1 MAVFITRFDLNS
13 QNLLFISGM
22 DDTNL
27 TARQLILALLDS
39 APAPQIQ
46 AASLI
51 AAGALFGM
59 DPGAI
64 RVATARLVRDRVL
77 ESTARGQYTVG
88 GGGAGLHRTV
98 LSWADLEETLKPWAG
113 EWLAVYLGSLKRTNK
128 TLVRARERA
137 LQLKGFVTVDPGLAV
152 RPANLKASLPELLE
166 DLRLLGLD
174 PSAGLYRIAETADG
188 SRFAGLWD
196 TDGLARRYQRHIDEI
211 ARSTR
216 GIAELSPRAAAKETL
231 LVGRAAIRDIL
242 RDPLLPAELV
252 DSRLRRELVHRMKK
266 YDRLG
271 KSCWRAFYADVG
283 KADQR

>member
-1 MAVFITRFDLNS
+1 
-13 QNLLFISGM
+13 M
-22 DDTNL
+22 DNAHL
-27 TARQLILALLDS
+27 SARQLILALLDS
-39 APAPQIQ
+39 APAPQIR

-51 AAGALFGM
+51 AAGALFDM

-64 RVATARLVRDRVL
+64 RVATARLVREGVL
-77 ESTARGQYTVG
+77 ESTERGVYTVG

-98 LSWADLEETLKPWAG
+98 LSWANLEDTLKPWTG
-113 EWLAVYLGSLKRTNK
+113 EWLAVYLGNLKRTNK
-128 TLVRARERA
+128 TTVRARERA
-137 LQLKGFVTVDPGLAV
+137 LQLKGFASIDPGLAV
-152 RPANLKASLPELLE
+152 RPANLKASLPELLN

-174 PSAGLYRIAETADG
+174 ASAGLYRIAESAG
-188 SRFAGLWD
+188 AAGFAALWD
-196 TDGLARRYQRHIDEI
+196 TDGLAALYQHHLDEI

-231 LVGRAAIRDIL
+231 LIGRAAIRDIL

-252 DSRLRRELVHRMKK
+252 DSRLRRELVSRMKA

-271 KSCWRAFYADVG
+271 KSCWRAFYGDVG

>member
-1 MAVFITRFDLNS
+1 
-13 QNLLFISGM
+13 M

-51 AAGALFGM
+51 AAGELFGM

-77 ESTARGQYTVG
+77 ESTARGIYTVG
-88 GGGAGLHRTV
+88 GGGADLHRTV
-98 LSWADLEETLKPWAG
+98 LSWADLEATLKPWTG
-113 EWLAVYLGSLKRTNK
+113 EWLAIYLGSLRRTNK
-128 TLVRARERA
+128 TIVRARERA
-137 LQLKGFVTVDPGLAV
+137 LQLKGFATIDSGLAV
-152 RPANLKASLPELLE
+152 RPANLKASLPVLLE
-166 DLRLLGLD
+166 DLRQLGLD
-174 PSAGLYRIAETADG
+174 PSASLHRIAETAG
-188 SRFAGLWD
+188 GTGFAALWD
-196 TDGLARRYQRHIDEI
+196 TDGLAGRYQRHIDEI

-216 GIAELSPRAAAKETL
+216 GIEDLAPRAAAKETL
-231 LVGRAAIRDIL
+231 LVGRAAIREIL

-252 DSRLRRELVHRMKK
+252 DSHLRRELVRRMKR

-271 KSCWRAFYADVG
+271 KSCWRAFYAEVG
-283 KADQR
+283 KTPQR